1 MTEKKERLVYAVWN
15 TATGQDWTF
24 GGYGRTDSSGAADT
38 EHQRLILIRIPELIG
53 VKPEDWDYNYSI
65 RR

>member
-1 MTEKKERLVYAVWN
+1 MPEKKERLVYAVWD
-15 TATGQDWTF
+15 TAGNEWTF
-24 GGYGRTDSSGAADT
+24 GGYGRTDGSAESDT
-38 EHQRLILIRIPELIG
+38 EHQRLILIRVPELIG